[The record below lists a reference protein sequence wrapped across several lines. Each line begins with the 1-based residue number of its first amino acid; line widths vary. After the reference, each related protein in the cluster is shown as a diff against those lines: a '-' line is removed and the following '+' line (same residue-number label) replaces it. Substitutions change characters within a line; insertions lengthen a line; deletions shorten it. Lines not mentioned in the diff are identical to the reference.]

1 MALDQT
7 MNTTLMLDRI
17 VPQTIRCFDDDQY
30 LETAQEFIK
39 KVLETANTETALTAI
54 IVGTNFL
61 ENVRVHVK
69 NVAATK
75 TNFAA
80 LFSHAFKICD
90 SQFAGFTRTRLDKF
104 FFDLIK
110 VLDADY
116 ANLTIDTTDADS
128 IQTSTDAILA
138 AKKIYAAPIVK
149 FFLEI
154 RKNYNKYTSSS
165 FSCVF
170 PKGDIK
176 NGTHSEIVTECLA
189 ELFGLIL
196 YHLCETDVSP
206 YKAPIQFIVGP
217 SLVSSE
223 ASVIQNISTDHAQTL
238 ALLLPK
244 NNETNINLR
253 NRHSVA
259 CVLAIEGL
267 QQTVKAKAE
276 TATGFTGS
284 DYESRSFSHEGLARD
299 LSDLVK
305 RLFSQEVNTDDVQMI
320 QSYRDRL
327 NEQRKDFFALD
338 TTNHN
343 ETIFCSASY
352 ELLFKEVSKKALE
365 ATQLAPAQQQSIN
378 FVPDCSFGI
387 SPKIND
393 VFPFVESFGLS
404 VPFINSDKTNF
415 TANPPKW
422 DKKKSFAKFFFEELQ
437 IYCLK
442 NRVTRLDDHFK
453 MIFYSLDIHT
463 ARQFQQ
469 SFLSKY
475 PMVFDLS
482 QDDLHDL
489 VVQFCGRFDQLNTK
503 SRAEHQQDWINGS
516 LRQKEHESLT
526 DYYQRNV
533 VAYNNLYPTKNA
545 TTMQQLNTVFLDY
558 IRSDYVRENLK
569 KSASYFSL
577 RRGGDPAKSFE
588 AAYAHEQSEI
598 LQKQENARAQ
608 SQLLSG
614 NKTSSDPLNPLYI
627 EDITKRVISQLGN
640 SKSSKKKRAKL
651 PAKVVEEFKK
661 LSKGKNLNSDGTYK
675 VSIDRIPDFVKKST
689 LWSGVENFCDKEE
702 TKRLLNIA
710 KTRHNFFDTKKKPTK
725 KTKSVKKSET
735 VDKKGDSSNSVRS
748 VDDVSI
754 VDEADD
760 AEFSNKATAGSS
772 VSNQNVDDHDFFS
785 EYLSVSKDKSRE
797 VVSKNRYK
805 NKNTYQNKVA
815 ANNIPVSAG
824 SFDDYESAEV
834 KGIDDVSI
842 TENVCSSSSNE
853 VREINDISIIENID
867 SSSSAEVREI
877 DDIATT
883 VENLRLNRGD
893 AKIGEAEVKFHFDSC
908 ADINA
913 CNLETYLV
921 IKSRNPNLKV
931 IAPDSQPTTGASG
944 H

>member
-7 MNTTLMLDRI
+7 MNTTLALDRI
-17 VPQTIRCFDDDQY
+17 VAPNIRCFDDEMY
-30 LETAQEFIK
+30 LDTSHEFIRK
-39 KVLETANTETALTAI
+39 ILETANTEAALTG
-54 IVGTNFL
+54 IVQGTNYI
-61 ENVRVHVK
+61 ESMRVLVK
-69 NVAATK
+69 DVAATK
-75 TNFAA
+75 TNFTA
-80 LFSHAFKICD
+80 LFSHAFKICE
-90 SQFAGFTRTRLDKF
+90 SKFVGFTRSRLDVF

-110 VLDADY
+110 VLDAAY
-116 ANLTIDTTDADS
+116 SVLTIDTTDATT
-128 IQTSTDAILA
+128 IETTTNAIIA
-138 AKKIYAAPIVK
+138 ARKIYAAPFVK
-149 FFLEI
+149 FFMEI
-154 RKNYNKYTSSS
+154 RKNYNKYSSSS
-165 FSCVF
+165 FSCVL
-170 PKGDIK
+170 PRGDIK
-176 NGTHSEIVTECLA
+176 NGSHTEIVTTCLA
-189 ELFGLIL
+189 ETFGLIL
-196 YHLCETDVSP
+196 FHLSESDVTQ
-206 YKAPIQFIVGP
+206 YKAPIQFTVGP

-223 ASVIQNISTDHAQTL
+223 TSVIQNISTDHAQTL

-244 NNETNINLR
+244 HNETNINLR

-267 QQTVKAKAE
+267 QHTVKSKAE

-284 DYESRSFSHEGLARD
+284 DYENRSFSHEGLAKD

-305 RLFSQEVNTDDVQMI
+305 RLFSQEVNSDDVQMI
-320 QSYRDRL
+320 ASYRNRL
-327 NEQRKDFFALD
+327 AEQRKDFFKLD
-338 TTNHN
+338 TSSHT
-343 ETIFCSASY
+343 EAIFSTASY

-365 ATQLAPAQQQSIN
+365 ATQLAPVQQQSVN
-378 FVPDCSFGI
+378 FVPDCSFGV
-387 SPKIND
+387 SPQIND

-442 NRVTRLDDHFK
+442 NRVNRLDDHFK
-453 MIFYSLDIHT
+453 MIFYTLDIHT

-469 SFLSKY
+469 SFLSRY
-475 PMVFDLS
+475 PVVFDLS

-489 VVQFCGRFDQLNTK
+489 VVQFCSRFDQMNTK

-516 LRQKEHESLT
+516 LRQKEHESMT

-533 VAYNNLYPTKNA
+533 TAYNNLYPVKNS
-545 TTMQQLNTVFLDY
+545 TTLQQLNTVFLDF
-558 IRSDYVRENLK
+558 IHSDYVRENLK
-569 KSASYFSL
+569 KSASYYSL
-577 RRGGDPAKSFE
+577 RRGGDPTKSFE

-598 LQKQENARAQ
+598 LQKQEKARAQ
-608 SQLLSG
+608 SHLLSG
-614 NKTSSDPLNPLYI
+614 NKTSSDPLNPLSI
-627 EDITKRVISQLGN
+627 EDITKRVLSELGN
-640 SKSSKKKRAKL
+640 KNSKNSKKKRPKL

-675 VSIDRIPDFVKKST
+675 VSIDRIPDFVKKSS

-710 KTRHNFFDTKKKPTK
+710 KTRHNFFDTKKKPAK
-725 KTKSVKKSET
+725 KTKSEKKSET
-735 VDKKGDSSNSVRS
+735 DDKKGDSSKPVRS
-748 VDDVSI
+748 VDDVSLVGIDI
-754 VDEADD
+754 VDES
-760 AEFSNKATAGSS
+760 SNKATAGS
-772 VSNQNVDDHDFFS
+772 VSNPNIVDNEFFS
-785 EYLSVSKDKSRE
+785 EFLSVSKDKRRE
-797 VVSKNRYK
+797 VISKNRFK

-824 SFDDYESAEV
+824 SFDDYESTEV
-834 KGIDDVSI
+834 KEIDDISI
-842 TENVCSSSSNE
+842 TENMV
-853 VREINDISIIENID
+853 

-877 DDIATT
+877 DDIAKT

-913 CNLETYLV
+913 CSLETYLLV
-921 IKSRNPNLKV
+921 KSRNPNLKV
-931 IAPDSQPTTGASG
+931 TAPDSQPTTGASG